1 MKLLSKNDLNIF
13 KRELEARAQL
23 LKKKIQRDKQRAM
36 EEEFSTELSDY
47 DNHPGDHG
55 TELYEREKDIA
66 LAAHEMAELDSINH
80 ALNQIQNNQYGVCE
94 TCGEAIDLDR
104 LKVRPESTHCLEH
117 AQKQRYFDEEMEYS
131 MSSLEMDDTDSWQ
144 TLEEYGT
151 SESPSD
157 FGSDHSDYNQLTT
170 KSEEDERMDQYSEQD
185 IIK

>member
-1 MKLLSKNDLNIF
+1 MLKRRSRDNREQWKKSFQLNY
-13 KRELEARAQL
+13 LAN
-23 LKKKIQRDKQRAM
+23 
-36 EEEFSTELSDY
+36 
-47 DNHPGDHG
+47 DNHPGTRDR
-55 TELYEREKDIA
+55 LYEREKDIA

-80 ALNQIQNNQYGVCE
+80 ALNQIRNNQYGVCE

-157 FGSDHSDYNQLTT
+157 FRSDHSDYNQLTT